1 VGDVE
6 PPSEDVGEVEPPA
19 EDVGDVEP
27 PPEDAGDVEPPAEDV
42 GEVEPPAEDVG
53 EVEPPAED
61 CGDPLGES
69 TVEGSSNDEGFN
81 ASDSEAQ
88 QEADAMAQQMARQE
102 ADAMARQEADA
113 MARQEADAMAQQEA
127 DAMAWQEADAMAQQE
142 ADAMAQQEADAM
154 AQQEADAMAQQEA
167 DAMAR
172 QEADAMA
179 QQEADAMAQQEADA
193 MARQED
199 ENRLVVEQ
207 DEATGELKY
216 LKPDGSEYFSNSDS
230 SQWNEKIVHNERDEM
245 SQANELARA
254 EARYEYS
261 QRNYSPE
268 SIYQDSIAPN
278 SNFDTVVDSM
288 GDVTDPSAS
297 SGDLNAIDTNYQLNE
312 NTADRV
318 CEVEHTPQYSYVDDY
333 VGDATGV
340 PGDYPD
346 TQTAT
351 ANIEPSSESEA
362 SHSSLLDTLSAHSE
376 SSNIGRSD
384 QPNVQQTPE
393 NETPR
398 SSLSDRLRSVSDD
411 VSSSETPPPPKP
423 DDEPREPNNRVSQ
436 RWWAARGRS

>member
-1 VGDVE
+1 MGDVE
-6 PPSEDVGEVEPPA
+6 PPS
-19 EDVGDVEP
+19 
-27 PPEDAGDVEPPAEDV
+27 
-42 GEVEPPAEDVG
+42 
-53 EVEPPAED
+53 ED

-88 QEADAMAQQMARQE
+88 QEADAMAQQE
-102 ADAMARQEADA
+102 ADAMAQQEADA
-113 MARQEADAMAQQEA
+113 TAQQEADAMAQQEA
-127 DAMAWQEADAMAQQE
+127 DATAQQE
-142 ADAMAQQEADAM
+142 ADATARQETDAM

-179 QQEADAMAQQEADA
+179 QQEADAMARQEADA
-193 MARQED
+193 MARQEADATAQQED

-230 SQWNEKIVHNERDEM
+230 SQWNEKIVHNERAEM

-254 EARYEYS
+254 EARYESS

-278 SNFDTVVDSM
+278 SNFDTVVDRM

-318 CEVEHTPQYSYVDDY
+318 CEVEHTPQYSYEDDY

-351 ANIEPSSESEA
+351 ADIEPSSESEA

-384 QPNVQQTPE
+384 QPNVPQTPE

-398 SSLSDRLRSVSDD
+398 SSLSDRLRSHSDE

-436 RWWAARGRS
+436 RWWASRGRS